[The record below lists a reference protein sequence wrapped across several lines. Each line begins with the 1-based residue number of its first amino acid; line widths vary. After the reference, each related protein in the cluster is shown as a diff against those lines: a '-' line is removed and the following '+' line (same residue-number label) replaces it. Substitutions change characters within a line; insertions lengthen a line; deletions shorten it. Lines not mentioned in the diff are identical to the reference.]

1 MLVRIRIIALSLFL
15 VCMVWVL
22 FGQVLASMPEK
33 SEKPQAHLLQQARI
47 VLLGELHD
55 NPHHHRKQAEFI
67 HSLGSTAKRPAI
79 VYEMLPFSLQS
90 ILDDYKGDAE
100 TFGETVGW
108 NALGW
113 PDYNHYDYDKTVE
126 AALEIKAKLIAGGL
140 DRDDVMSVTREG
152 FKGLPDHLEQRFSSL
167 LPKLA
172 ISPPEL
178 LKEQFEVHCGK
189 IKRENLDGMV
199 KAQWARDMALSN
211 AVLMA
216 IENHHA
222 DKVIVI
228 AGRGHTRNNYG
239 IPFFIKSIAPEYSII
254 SVALGELEEAPLA
267 NTLASLYP
275 HDIYIETSGMNDRT
289 DPCLYFNSSSIS
301 K

>member
-1 MLVRIRIIALSLFL
+1 MLVRIRIIALSLFFA
-15 VCMVWVL
+15 CMAWFL
-22 FGQVLASMPEK
+22 FGQVLASMPAK

-67 HSLGSTAKRPAI
+67 RSLGGIAKRPAV
-79 VYEMLPFSLQS
+79 VYEMLPSSLQS
-90 ILDDYKGDAE
+90 TLDDYEGDAE
-100 TFGETVGW
+100 AFGQAVGW

-113 PDYNHYDYDKTVE
+113 PDYNHYDYDKTIE
-126 AALEIKAKLIAGGL
+126 ATLEINAKLIAGGL
-140 DRDDVMSVTREG
+140 DRDAVMAVAREG
-152 FKGLPDHLEQRFSSL
+152 FKSLPDHLVQRFSSL

-178 LKEQFEVHCGK
+178 LEEQFEAHCGK
-189 IKRENLDGMV
+189 IKRERLDGMV

-216 IENHHA
+216 IENYHA

-239 IPFFIKSIAPEYSII
+239 IPFFIKSVAPEYSIA

-275 HDIYIETSGMNDRT
+275 HDIYIETAGMKNRT
-289 DPCLYFNSSSIS
+289 DPCIYFNSSSIS